1 MSCRSE
7 ILSFFSIA
15 RSSRLASLRYNET
28 MSLVV
33 VGSVAYDGVETPH
46 GKVERMLGGACTYI
60 ALSAS
65 YFTSPKIVA
74 VVGDDFDAADREL
87 LASRGID
94 LEGLELADGKTFF
107 WQGVYSEDMND
118 RTTLRT
124 DLNVFATFS
133 PKLPE
138 VYKSQPYLFLGNI
151 QPALQKQVFAQM
163 ANLRFCGGDTMNFW
177 INDFRQELL
186 ATIADWN
193 FLLIND
199 SEAKLLSGESNLRK
213 AAARIMAM
221 GPKNLVI
228 KRGEYGAMLFRP
240 DSLLGVPGYL
250 LESVFDPTG
259 AGDCFAGGFVGYL
272 AERGFDL
279 KGEIDPHEL
288 HRAVIYGSVMGSF
301 CCEKF
306 GVDRF
311 RTLTRQEI
319 DARFEDFRKFTA
331 F

>member
-1 MSCRSE
+1 M
-7 ILSFFSIA
+7 
-15 RSSRLASLRYNET
+15 

-46 GKVERMLGGACTYI
+46 GKVDRMLGGACTYI
-60 ALSAS
+60 ALAAS
-65 YFTSPKIVA
+65 YFTHTKIVA
-74 VVGDDFDAADREL
+74 VVGDDFDPADREL
-87 LASRGID
+87 LAGRGID
-94 LEGLELADGKTFF
+94 LDGLEVAAGKTFF
-107 WQGVYSEDMND
+107 WQGVYSNDMND
-118 RTTLRT
+118 RETLRT
-124 DLNVFATFS
+124 DLNVFASFQ

-138 VYKSQPYLFLGNI
+138 SYKAQPYLFLGNI
-151 QPALQKQVFAQM
+151 QPALQKQVYGQM
-163 ANLRFCGGDTMNFW
+163 TNLRFCGGDTMNFW
-177 INDFRQELL
+177 INDFREELL

-199 SEAKLLSGESNLRK
+199 SEAKLLSGEANLRK
-213 AAARIMAM
+213 AAAKIMAM

-240 DSLLGVPGYL
+240 DSLFMVPGYL

-272 AERGFDL
+272 SERGFDL
-279 KGEIDPHEL
+279 SGTIDPHEI

-301 CCEKF
+301 CCERF
-306 GVDRF
+306 GVERF
-311 RTLTRQEI
+311 RTLTRQDI
-319 DARFEDFRKFTA
+319 DARFDEFRRFTA

>member
-1 MSCRSE
+1 
-7 ILSFFSIA
+7 
-15 RSSRLASLRYNET
+15 

-46 GKVERMLGGACTYI
+46 GKIDRMLGGACTYI

-65 YFTSPKIVA
+65 YFTHSKIVA
-74 VVGDDFDAADREL
+74 VVGEDFAQEDRDL
-87 LASRGID
+87 LAERGID
-94 LEGLELADGKTFF
+94 LSGLEVAEGKTFF
-107 WQGVYSEDMND
+107 WQGVYSADMND
-118 RTTLRT
+118 RETLRT
-124 DLNVFATFS
+124 DLNVFATFQ

-138 VYKSQPYLFLGNI
+138 SYKTQPYLFLGNI
-151 QPALQKQVFAQM
+151 QPALQKQVFEQM
-163 ANLRFCGGDTMNFW
+163 SKLRFCGGDTMNFW
-177 INDFRQELL
+177 INDFRDELL

-199 SEAKLLSGESNLRK
+199 SEARLLSGESNLRK
-213 AAARIMAM
+213 AAAKIMAM

-240 DSLLGVPGYL
+240 NSLFVAPGYL
-250 LESVFDPTG
+250 LDSVFDPTG
-259 AGDCFAGGFVGYL
+259 AGDCFAGGFTGYL

-279 KGEIDPHEL
+279 QGDIDPHEL

-301 CCEKF
+301 CCEQF
-306 GVDRF
+306 GVERF
-311 RTLTRQEI
+311 RTLTRKEI
-319 DARFEDFRKFTA
+319 DGRFEEFQKFTA